1 MTPFKNSSSMI
12 IDKIKMSMSA
22 PSNSGNNSL
31 SSTFDIN
38 TESYTKMKI
47 GSYSGHP
54 KSTPAL
60 KYIPYIAG
68 TAQTAVNITVGT
80 YMDISEYDSIQI
92 VFNQTV
98 HNASDSI
105 VFTLTLN
112 DVEFS

>member
-1 MTPFKNSSSMI
+1 MI
-12 IDKIKMSMSA
+12 IDKIKMYMSV

-47 GSYSGHP
+47 GSYSGHSN
-54 KSTPAL
+54 STPAL

-98 HNASDSI
+98 YNVSGSI
-105 VFTLTLN
+105 GFTLTLN